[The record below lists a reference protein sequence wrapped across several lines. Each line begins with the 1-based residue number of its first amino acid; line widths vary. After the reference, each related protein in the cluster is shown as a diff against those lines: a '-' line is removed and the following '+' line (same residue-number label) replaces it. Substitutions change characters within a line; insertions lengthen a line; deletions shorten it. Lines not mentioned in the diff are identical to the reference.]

1 MQEATVTSPAAPQ
14 AQGTPSVRI
23 EAGPTT
29 AAQTI
34 AIPQSTEDI
43 AGLRS
48 RRSELVDQLDRASNR
63 RSEVLQGLRA
73 ASSAE
78 RAGLEQRLAALDSR
92 IVQIESDIAATE
104 RALTNASPALLG
116 SAARAEQA
124 REDAR
129 EANQPPIDEDAIMI
143 LGFLTMALMLPIVIA
158 HTRRIWKRPQPAR
171 ALPPATE
178 GRLERIEQA
187 VESIAVEV
195 ERVSEGQRFVTRLMS
210 EAKVPADLSAR
221 LLPESQR
228 RG

>member
-1 MQEATVTSPAAPQ
+1 MQEGTITTQTTTQ

-23 EAGPTT
+23 DAGPTT
-29 AAQTI
+29 VAQTI
-34 AIPQSTEDI
+34 ALPQSIQDI

-48 RRSELVDQLDRASNR
+48 RRAELVDQLNRASNR
-63 RSEVLQGLRA
+63 REEVLQEMRD
-73 ASSAE
+73 ASNAE
-78 RAGLEQRLAALDSR
+78 RAGLEQRLAALDGR
-92 IVQIESDIAATE
+92 IVQIEGDIAATE

-116 SAARAEQA
+116 EAAQAEQA
-124 REDAR
+124 ADLAR
-129 EANQPPIDEDAIMI
+129 RQAEPAVDEDAIMI
-143 LGFLTMALMLPIVIA
+143 MGFMTMLLMVPIVIA

-210 EAKVPADLSAR
+210 ESKVPAGQAR
-221 LLPESQR
+221 ALPESQR
-228 RG
+228 SGG